1 MKKLLSLALVL
12 ALAACSLASCGDD
25 SKETTGADSKA
36 DTTVAGTT
44 ASGDDSTAAPDND
57 TTAPDADTTAP
68 DNGENTTAAPTTPS
82 TPATGKELYKFDFT
96 DEDVCD
102 EWVLGQTGTAADA
115 YYDKEENCYIIEIVA
130 DDAQIQIDSMDED
143 IDVEEIKSITIE
155 VKNATNDTKG
165 QIFFFVDGSGPS
177 EACSVFYDYQNSGEN
192 AEWETVTITF
202 GDDVDL
208 TPWSGFLTGFRFD
221 ISDHG
226 TDGYVYLRSL
236 TING

>member
-25 SKETTGADSKA
+25 SKDTESESKKA
-36 DTTVAGTT
+36 DTTVADTT
-44 ASGDDSTAAPDND
+44 AGGDDST
-57 TTAPDADTTAP
+57 TAPDDDDTSKPEETNAP
-68 DNGENTTAAPTTPS
+68 DSGEDSTATPT

-130 DDAQIQIDSMDED
+130 DDAQIQIDSIEDD
-143 IDVEEIKSITIE
+143 IDVEDIKSITIE
-155 VKNATNDTKG
+155 ARNATNDTKG

-177 EACSVFYDYQNSGEN
+177 EACSVFYNYQNSGEN

-202 GDDVDL
+202 DEDVDL

-221 ISDHG
+221 ITDHG
-226 TDGYVYLRSL
+226 TEGYVYLRSL